1 MNEQTPHALAG
12 GMKPATS
19 ELVLGMPL
27 YVGLG
32 IIFLFFCTF
41 FGWAVFSPLESA
53 AIAPG
58 EVYVDTKRKT
68 IQHLEGGIISKIM
81 VRDGDLVEPGQVLI
95 HLDQIQPLAN
105 LALIQGRFNAAR
117 ALEYRLRAE
126 RDQLKKVVFPQELEK
141 RRSSDPEVMDML
153 ETQERI
159 FRSRRKS
166 IAGQRAILN
175 QRIVQYKEEINGLSG
190 QIEAQDEHVAIS
202 NQEIKALKDLVTK
215 GLSGNQRM
223 LELKRDL
230 TEIKGE
236 RAKNISSIARVGQKI
251 VETKLEIVNLDT
263 AQMNE
268 VVQELREVKTELY
281 DQREKIRAVG
291 DVLKRTDIIAPIAG
305 TVVGLNVHTVGG
317 VITRGEELMD
327 IVPAGEQLIIEA
339 RVNPND
345 IDVVKLDLPAHV
357 RFTAFN
363 QRDTKP
369 VEGKVVTISADRLS
383 DERTGEVFYSVRI
396 ELIGD
401 LQEALDGKALYPGM
415 QAEVMILTGAR
426 TPLDYFIQPITQS
439 FNRAFREQ

>member
-363 QRDTKP
+363 QRDTNP

-415 QAEVMILTGAR
+415 QAEVMILTGVR

>member
-363 QRDTKP
+363 QRDTNP